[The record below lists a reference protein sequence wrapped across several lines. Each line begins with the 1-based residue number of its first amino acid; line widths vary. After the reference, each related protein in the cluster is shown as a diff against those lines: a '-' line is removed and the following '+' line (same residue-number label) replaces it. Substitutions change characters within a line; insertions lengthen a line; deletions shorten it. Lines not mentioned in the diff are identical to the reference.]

1 MGKYTTVLFDF
12 DGTVMDTNNVI
23 IQSWQHTFRRIEGRE
38 HSVDEIVRTFG
49 EPLEITMAR
58 MFPEHSTEETIEIYR
73 SYHRDHFEKL
83 ISVFPGMKELLDEL
97 SRRKFRM
104 GLVTSRLTHTTFQ
117 GLRAFDLEPYFDC
130 IVTADDCTRHKPDPQ
145 PVQKALEKLGSKPT
159 EAVMLGD
166 SLFDIRC
173 AHNAGAD
180 AILVGWALAVGQEEL
195 TGIDRPEYRIER
207 AEDLLGIL

>member
-23 IQSWQHTFRRIEGRE
+23 IQSWQHTFRTIEGRE

-49 EPLEITMAR
+49 EPLEITMTR
-58 MFPEHSTEETIEIYR
+58 IFPERSTEETIEIYR

-83 ISVFPGMKELLDEL
+83 ISVFPGMKELLAEL

-117 GLRAFDLEPYFDC
+117 GLRAFGLEPYFDC
-130 IVTADDCTRHKPDPQ
+130 VVTADDCTRHKPDPQ
-145 PVQKALEKLGSKPT
+145 PVQKALEKLGSKPA

-180 AILVGWALAVGQEEL
+180 AVLVGWALAVGEEEL
-195 TGIDRPEYRIER
+195 TGLDRPEYRIER